1 MKLELRWHLP
11 QKLKDGSK
19 NGLIY
24 EISSIDK
31 WNNVTGVYMFC
42 RKYGKTVVPLYIGQ
56 AMNIGSRIRQHL
68 NSVKL
73 MKGIKDSLSGDK
85 ILIVGQLIPKPGQD
99 KKKSISII
107 EKALI
112 GHCLAEGIELLNK
125 QGTKIKFHKISV
137 SGYLLAR
144 NITGKTIFAKYMK

>member
-1 MKLELRWHLP
+1 MKLELKWHLP
-11 QKLKDGSK
+11 QKLKDGSL

-24 EISSIDK
+24 EIHNIDK
-31 WNNVTGVYMFC
+31 WDNVTGVYMFC

-85 ILIVGQLIPKPGQD
+85 ILIVLPFLN
-99 KKKSISII
+99 S
-107 EKALI
+107 
-112 GHCLAEGIELLNK
+112 CLK
-125 QGTKIKFHKISV
+125 
-137 SGYLLAR
+137 
-144 NITGKTIFAKYMK
+144 M

>member
-42 RKYGKTVVPLYIGQ
+42 RKFGKSVVPLYIGQ
-56 AMNIGSRIRQHL
+56 AVDVGSRIRQHL

-73 MKGIKDSLSGDK
+73 MKGIKDSLNGDK
-85 ILIVGQLIPKPGQD
+85 ILIVGQFIPKPGQD

-112 GHCLAEGIELLNK
+112 AHCMAEGIELLNK
-125 QGTKIKFHKISV
+125 QGTKIKFHEVSV
-137 SGYLLAR
+137 SGYLLAK
-144 NITGKTIFAKYMK
+144 NITGQSIYAKNVK